1 MRFLADESYDFS
13 VVRALRSAD
22 HDVVAI
28 AEVSPREEDDAVMER
43 AVRGGRILLTEDK
56 DFGQLVYAKLQKTG
70 GVIFIRFPAR
80 VRRSLPATVVEVV
93 RRRGQRLIGSFTV
106 LQPGRVRTGP
116 RPRRPRIGQDL
127 GVYHRTFNYFLPW
140 TRLSRWLPI
149 P

>member
-1 MRFLADESYDFS
+1 MRFLADESCDFA

-22 HDVVAI
+22 HDVLAI
-28 AEVSPREEDDAVMER
+28 AEVSPREEDQDVMER
-43 AVRGGRILLTEDK
+43 AVREGRLLITEDK
-56 DFGQLVYAKLQKTG
+56 DFGQLVYAKMEKTG

-116 RPRRPRIGQDL
+116 SPRGRGYSS
-127 GVYHRTFNYFLPW
+127 GEK
-140 TRLSRWLPI
+140 
-149 P
+149 